1 MAKQERAVR
10 TREAL
15 LRSAA
20 EIFDTDGF
28 VSASLSAICSKAG
41 VSSGALHFHFASK
54 GALAEAIERA
64 AEARLRLIT
73 GPDLDPDDDLDAA
86 DGTYAGDD
94 LDAAGRTRTADGTRP
109 GGGTEAAGRTRAVG
123 RPVPA
128 GRPVSPLAANTAVG
142 PVTAEPR
149 TTGGRPG
156 TATGPGPEP
165 ADRTDGA
172 DRPDPVRLV
181 VATSHRLFDQLNTDV
196 VLRAGFTL
204 GCEPSWQSRADLHGQ
219 WRDWIASAL
228 RLAARRGA
236 LADGTDPED
245 AVTVVAAS
253 TVGFEALGRKDPA
266 WLSQERLSQFW
277 QFMLPRLVPPGTGP
291 QKGT

>member
-28 VSASLSAICSKAG
+28 VSASLSAICNRAG

-54 GALAEAIERA
+54 GALADAIEQA
-64 AEARLRLIT
+64 AEQRLRLIT
-73 GPDLDPDDDLDAA
+73 GPE
-86 DGTYAGDD
+86 
-94 LDAAGRTRTADGTRP
+94 P
-109 GGGTEAAGRTRAVG
+109 GGDERYDI
-123 RPVPA
+123 
-128 GRPVSPLAANTAVG
+128 
-142 PVTAEPR
+142 
-149 TTGGRPG
+149 GRPG
-156 TATGPGPEP
+156 TPEAAPPETSP
-165 ADRTDGA
+165 ADV
-172 DRPDPVRLV
+172 DPIQNLV
-181 VATSHRLFDQLNTDV
+181 DTSRRLFDQLNNDV

-204 GCEPSWQSRADLHGQ
+204 GCEPSWQSRVDLHGQ
-219 WRDWIASAL
+219 WRDWIESAL
-228 RLAARRGA
+228 RHASDLGA
-236 LADGTDPED
+236 LADGTKPED
-245 AVTVVAAS
+245 VVTVVAAS

-266 WLSQERLSQFW
+266 WLSQERLGQFW

>member
-94 LDAAGRTRTADGTRP
+94 LDAAGRTTTDGAKPGDGTEPAGRAR
-109 GGGTEAAGRTRAVG
+109 AAGGPVTAVPLTTG
-123 RPVPA
+123 DRPVPA
-128 GRPVSPLAANTAVG
+128 G
-142 PVTAEPR
+142 
-149 TTGGRPG
+149 
-156 TATGPGPEP
+156 PGPEL
-165 ADRTDGA
+165 ADRTGGA
-172 DRPDPVRLV
+172 DRPDPVRLI

>member
-28 VSASLSAICSKAG
+28 VSASLSAICNRAG

-54 GALAEAIERA
+54 GALADAIEQA
-64 AEARLRLIT
+64 AEQRLRLIT
-73 GPDLDPDDDLDAA
+73 GPDPGA
-86 DGTYAGDD
+86 DE
-94 LDAAGRTRTADGTRP
+94 RS
-109 GGGTEAAGRTRAVG
+109 EA
-123 RPVPA
+123 
-128 GRPVSPLAANTAVG
+128 S
-142 PVTAEPR
+142 
-149 TTGGRPG
+149 
-156 TATGPGPEP
+156 P
-165 ADRTDGA
+165 ADV
-172 DRPDPVRLV
+172 DPIQNLV
-181 VATSHRLFDQLNTDV
+181 DTSRRLFDQLNNDV

-204 GCEPSWQSRADLHGQ
+204 GCEPSWQSRVDLHGQ
-219 WRDWIASAL
+219 WRDWIESAL
-228 RLAARRGA
+228 RHASDLGA
-236 LADGTDPED
+236 LAEGTKPED
-245 AVTVVAAS
+245 VVTVVAAS

-266 WLSQERLSQFW
+266 WLSQERLGQFW